1 MVPWPYRLGKR
12 SAAIVQNSFSFGLYL
27 AGAVAATVVRGQG
40 ATIVPLSRRR
50 RAQQTYRLTLL
61 TFATLAAILSLFVVA
76 ILERG
81 AVGHTIRSALRDVS
95 ALSDDEARVAGELT
109 LIPLAAGA
117 LTYLLAAQG
126 IRLLRLSIYLSR
138 LHETVGKRLGRT
150 APLYRLSH
158 LDRGADLPLVAP
170 VDDHGSPLGKPAALP
185 RMLMSSP
192 HILLIGTAAAGK
204 TTALLGLAFEASRRR
219 ELVPLFLGRRALPM
233 LVSLPQYA
241 VASSG
246 AYDRPNLD
254 YLAEQAAT
262 YSSPGFAARTASYLK
277 RNRVLLLCDD
287 LDETPEA
294 DLERVVGHL
303 SRFGA
308 RPYRRVRVVAAANV
322 AARDLLA
329 HQVGDTKTWRTLE
342 LGAQQMEDSSLFP
355 AVKRHFSAKIAT
367 EAPAALRGRLLD
379 DPRRLPLVLTAL
391 TALTALTQT
400 PDEAALPHGLARLL
414 ADRCRRQCDIV
425 ANEEIPTAYLLQFL
439 GGLASAL
446 CASGE
451 HAVALEPATGLGCSV
466 GAWLEIHRPQA
477 PVGHQDMGGVGLSG
491 EQIEAL
497 CVAAH
502 DAGLLLVSPDG
513 AALRFTHRLIEAT
526 CAALWLLDHDD
537 PSAPLDPRLL
547 GAHWTIPLIF
557 WAGLAERPERV
568 ADALL
573 RLRQSS
579 RSAESRAG
587 PMRYAT
593 LQPAALALAL
603 GVAFYGGAVQLAA
616 LRDTPADSTR
626 AAARVE
632 THLRAIL
639 DEALAAVSDASEA
652 DDIRDAASAVWQ
664 SCGPELD
671 TAMRLLVHAPALGRL
686 TQAELYTCIGLF
698 GSPVANELLMERLG
712 EREPTVRAG
721 VTHGLTLAGYSAL
734 PSLQAAMTSADE
746 GVRTRAT
753 EVIDAIAASDETGA
767 TGVHRAAV
775 HVLATGAPSQR
786 AAAAETL
793 GALQAHPAVEPLI
806 ARLRDREPE
815 VRVAAARALG
825 KLAAPEALEPLR
837 TALRHAGPEL
847 RAVIAE
853 ALGEYHSSDVAPD
866 LARLLDDPSPVVRAA
881 AATAL
886 GALPDEAAIIALKA
900 HSGDPDPAT
909 QAVIVSALRRLGQ
922 R

>member
-1 MVPWPYRLGKR
+1 
-12 SAAIVQNSFSFGLYL
+12 
-27 AGAVAATVVRGQG
+27 
-40 ATIVPLSRRR
+40 
-50 RAQQTYRLTLL
+50 
-61 TFATLAAILSLFVVA
+61 
-76 ILERG
+76 
-81 AVGHTIRSALRDVS
+81 
-95 ALSDDEARVAGELT
+95 
-109 LIPLAAGA
+109 
-117 LTYLLAAQG
+117 
-126 IRLLRLSIYLSR
+126 
-138 LHETVGKRLGRT
+138 
-150 APLYRLSH
+150 
-158 LDRGADLPLVAP
+158 
-170 VDDHGSPLGKPAALP
+170 
-185 RMLMSSP
+185 
-192 HILLIGTAAAGK
+192 
-204 TTALLGLAFEASRRR
+204 
-219 ELVPLFLGRRALPM
+219 M

-254 YLAEQAAT
+254 YLAEQVAT
-262 YSSPGFAARTASYLK
+262 YSSPGFAARTATYLK

-294 DLERVVGHL
+294 DLERVIGHL

-308 RPYRRVRVVAAANV
+308 RPYRRVRVVAAANM

-342 LGAQQMEDSSLFP
+342 LVAQQMEDSSLFP
-355 AVKRHFSAKIAT
+355 AVKRHYSAKTAT
-367 EAPAALRGRLLD
+367 VAPATLRGRLLD
-379 DPRRLPLVLTAL
+379 DPRRPPVVLN
-391 TALTALTQT
+391 ALTQA
-400 PDEAALPHGLARLL
+400 PDGAALPHGLARLL
-414 ADRCRRQCDIV
+414 ANQCRRQCDVV
-425 ANEEIPTAYLLQFL
+425 ANEEIPTDYLLQFL
-439 GGLASAL
+439 AGLASAL

-451 HAVALEPATGLGCSV
+451 HAVALEPATGFGFSV

-477 PVGHQDMGGVGLSG
+477 PVAHQDMGGIGLSG

-547 GAHWTIPLIF
+547 SPHWTIPLIF

-579 RSAESRAG
+579 GNAVSRAG

-603 GVAFYGGAVQLAA
+603 GAAAYGSAIQLAA

-671 TAMRLLVHAPALGRL
+671 TALRLLVHAPALGRL

-712 EREPTVRAG
+712 EREPTVRSG

-815 VRVAAARALG
+815 VRIAAARALG

-837 TALRHAGPEL
+837 TALRHASPEL
-847 RAVIAE
+847 RAVVAE

-866 LARLLDDPSPVVRAA
+866 LARLLDDPSPIVRAA

-886 GALPDEAAIIALKA
+886 GALPDETAIIALKA

-909 QAVIVSALRRLGQ
+909 QAVILSALRRLGQ